1 MVFTGSFLGG
11 EAMPSEENKKY
22 GFVKKFRSILK
33 SKFWEETSPEQYR
46 IAEFIL
52 YSARFKREEIEL
64 RNGEKIIIEPG
75 QLLTTISYIQNGVD
89 KKGKWAT
96 EKTVKYALD
105 KLQKLGFLSKKNIK
119 SVPKFWYEYD
129 IKGAPVSQKRGSS
142 SNKLG
147 LQLVKKGASH
157 CTLVTVENWAFYQ
170 GEFENGAPVSQ
181 SKGSSITKEG
191 LQLEQKGAITKECI
205 YKNDIYNM
213 SDSKESDHSPGAFK
227 SDNNN
232 SNKTTKSSKTKRAT
246 KVFEENS
253 IEYQLSKKL
262 YQYVLEEKPK
272 TRKPDLQK
280 WSKDFDLIL
289 RRDER
294 SLEDLENVIDWI
306 FNGDSNSSNFWKKN
320 ISSPGALRGTT
331 KNGADKFAE
340 IYSQMEN
347 DTNYYRPLQ
356 KELEKELPP
365 ISDEEIFNI

>member
-1 MVFTGSFLGG
+1 
-11 EAMPSEENKKY
+11 MPSEENKKY
-22 GFVKKFRSILK
+22 GYIKKYRSVLY
-33 SKFWEETSPEQYR
+33 SKFWAETSPEQYR
-46 IAEFIL
+46 IADFIL
-52 YSARFKREEIEL
+52 YSVRFKREEIEL
-64 RNGEKIIIEPG
+64 KNEKKIILEPG
-75 QLLTTISYIQNGVD
+75 QLLTTVSFIQSGVD
-89 KKGKWAT
+89 PKGKWAT

-119 SVPKFWYEYD
+119 SVPKFWCEND
-129 IKGAPVSQKRGSS
+129 KKGALLNQKRGST
-142 SNKLG
+142 KD
-147 LQLVKKGASH
+147 KKGLYLNKSRVVQ
-157 CTLVTVENWAFYQ
+157 CTLITIENWGFYQ
-170 GEFENGAPVSQ
+170 NDFEKGALLNQ
-181 SKGSSITKEG
+181 NEG
-191 LQLEQKGAITKECI
+191 FTYDEMGTYFEEKGAITKECI

-213 SDSKESDHSPGAFK
+213 SDSKESDAPPGAFK
-227 SDNNN
+227 GDNNN

-272 TRKPDLQK
+272 TRKPDFQK

-306 FNGDSNSSNFWKKN
+306 FNGDSNNSNFWKKN

-340 IYSQMEN
+340 IYSQMEK

-365 ISDEEIFNI
+365 ITAEEFYDI